1 MTVDQACEDV
11 GQIGVGVGA
20 GEFAALD
27 ETGQDGPVLGAHVAA
42 GEECIL
48 PVQGAWRVRRG
59 WCRARRGRLRGTRS
73 GHPSVRGCIG

>member
-27 ETGQDGPVLGAHVAA
+27 ETGQDGPVLGAHVRCDVMMP
-42 GEECIL
+42 G
-48 PVQGAWRVRRG
+48 VWGGRWRSPIRFTVSIR
-59 WCRARRGRLRGTRS
+59 
-73 GHPSVRGCIG
+73 